1 MDVVAANKYFIAAI
15 WDAEKQLVRD
25 EEKRDRCCG
34 GMPSYCYSNHELDDA
49 MKAARFSVEKN
60 WNSLTAT
67 NRKFAANWAS
77 SFGGEGESEFNK
89 SIVCHAIVG
98 CSAPPDPPTED
109 ARFNDAKPLM
119 SKLAD
124 LREKKKEARKRD
136 RRSKRQKRE
145 GGSSS
150 PRSDEDGESSDEDSS
165 SDYEEWESAGL
176 GKWESP

>member
-1 MDVVAANKYFIAAI
+1 VWSDGRRGTG
-15 WDAEKQLVRD
+15 Q
-25 EEKRDRCCG
+25 
-34 GMPSYCYSNHELDDA
+34 PSVQA
-49 MKAARFSVEKN
+49 N
-60 WNSLTAT
+60 WNSLTAA

-77 SFGGEGESEFNK
+77 SCDGEDESEFNK
-89 SIVCHAIVG
+89 SIVSHAIVG

-109 ARFNDAKPLM
+109 DRFNDAKPLL

-145 GGSSS
+145 GGASS
-150 PRSDEDGESSDEDSS
+150 PRSDEDGESSDEDWST
-165 SDYEEWESAGL
+165 DYDEWESAGL